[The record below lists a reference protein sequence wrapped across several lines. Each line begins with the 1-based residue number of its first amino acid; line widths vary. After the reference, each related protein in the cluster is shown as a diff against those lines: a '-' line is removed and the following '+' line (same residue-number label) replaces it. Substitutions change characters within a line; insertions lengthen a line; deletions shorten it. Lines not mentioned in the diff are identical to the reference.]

1 MTHTPSRRSRKV
13 PRKADDSYAVL
24 AVAPEKLEE
33 RILKQ
38 YGSLRHFA
46 NLAGHSSHTY
56 IWRIA
61 KGEVRTTSTR
71 TADVM
76 EGLLNAQGLLFARM
90 LVKSD
95 DRSAA

>member
-1 MTHTPSRRSRKV
+1 V

-38 YGSLRHFA
+38 YGSVRHFA
-46 NLAGHSSHTY
+46 GLTGHASHTH
-56 IWRIA
+56 IWRLT
-61 KGEVRTTSTR
+61 KGQVRTTSTR

-90 LVKSD
+90 AVKSS
-95 DRSAA
+95 DRRVA